1 MAKTLSEFEKAF
13 AAARRE
19 QGSTGEFSY
28 KNKRYNTLYKE
39 EKEAMDAAKASKT
52 PAATPTAAKTP
63 AAKTPA
69 ATPTAA
75 KTPAAKTPAA
85 TPTAATPTAAT
96 PTAGRDNSVGNPTPS
111 STSSTPSKTEKKTEK
126 NSDFP
131 SWLGAGAAAIAAY
144 LMLKRFGVKPKER
157 DVKKLLQGPPLM
169 LSGPKATPT
178 PPPTSKPKT
187 PPSNPSAKGKPSSA
201 KKPPQTKPEWMKGMS
216 DKEIRDA
223 LGSPQPGPNRY
234 AKGGW
239 MKGLSERDVRS
250 TLGLTERG
258 TGAGKTAKNPSSAK
272 KPKQTK
278 PEWMKGMSDKEIRDA
293 LGSPQPGPNRYAK
306 GGRLSDKKL
315 MGCVDRISQMEAAA
329 RKKMMAPIRPAPTP
343 RPKPTV
349 VKRASGGL
357 IGKPCGVGLATR
369 GYGKAMKKGK

>member
-1 MAKTLSEFEKAF
+1 
-13 AAARRE
+13 
-19 QGSTGEFSY
+19 
-28 KNKRYNTLYKE
+28 
-39 EKEAMDAAKASKT
+39 
-52 PAATPTAAKTP
+52 
-63 AAKTPA
+63 
-69 ATPTAA
+69 
-75 KTPAAKTPAA
+75 
-85 TPTAATPTAAT
+85 
-96 PTAGRDNSVGNPTPS
+96 
-111 STSSTPSKTEKKTEK
+111 
-126 NSDFP
+126 
-131 SWLGAGAAAIAAY
+131 
-144 LMLKRFGVKPKER
+144 
-157 DVKKLLQGPPLM
+157 M

-178 PPPTSKPKT
+178 PPPTKKPKT

-258 TGAGKTAKNPSSAK
+258 TGAGKTDKPEWMKGMSDKEIRDALGLTERGTGARKIAKP
-272 KPKQTK
+272 PQTK

-293 LGSPQPGPNRYAK
+293 LGSPQPGPNRYAE

-315 MGCVDRISQMEAAA
+315 MGSVDRISQMEAAA

>member
-39 EKEAMDAAKASKT
+39 EKAAMDAAKASKT

-75 KTPAAKTPAA
+75 
-85 TPTAATPTAAT
+85 T

-111 STSSTPSKTEKKTEK
+111 STSSTTSKTEKKTEK

-157 DVKKLLQGPPLM
+157 DVKKLLQGPPLI

-187 PPSNPSAKGKPSSA
+187 PPSNPSAKKPN
-201 KKPPQTKPEWMKGMS
+201 KPKPEWMKGMS
-216 DKEIRDA
+216 DRDIRDA

-293 LGSPQPGPNRYAK
+293 LGFPQPGPNRYAE

-315 MGCVDRISQMEAAA
+315 MGSVDRISQMEAAA